1 MTFSVSKIFYSKPW
15 EKKNIRSGNF
25 SPFLFHF
32 LHIVN
37 FIGRKVKALVIK
49 RFDQFT
55 LACLRSS
62 HVFNYQDNTSEN
74 LYRRTSVSDE
84 YVSTEFNC
92 WRISVIVHRSANN
105 KLAVDSL
112 VLLVCGLSLIPP
124 GKFFPIK
131 DLWTRVWQTL
141 QVFVYTQLYAPY
153 KFICAYR
160 ESFGP

>member
-1 MTFSVSKIFYSKPW
+1 MTFSVSKIFYSKPK

-32 LHIVN
+32 LRTVN

-49 RFDQFT
+49 RLDQFT
-55 LACLRSS
+55 LACSS
-62 HVFNYQDNTSEN
+62 HVFNYQDNTSET
-74 LYRRTSVSDE
+74 LYRWTSVNDE

-92 WRISVIVHRSANN
+92 WRISVIVHRSAND

-124 GKFFPIK
+124 RKFFRIK
-131 DLWTRVWQTL
+131 DLWTRVWQTH

-153 KFICAYR
+153 DFICAYR